1 MATKLNVIVTG
12 LIAQHSTLGGVT
24 WDYLNVLLGVRDLGH
39 DVYYFED
46 SGEWPYKQVGGPRE
60 RDWVAVDGTANV
72 TYLAHVMSRFGR
84 RWRSRPPPVRGL
96 VGQLT
101 TAPGCGPTP

>member
-1 MATKLNVIVTG
+1 MEKDGEKGVSIDMATKLSVIVTG

-46 SGEWPYKQVGGPRE
+46 SGEWPYEQVGGPRA

-72 TYLAHVMSRFGR
+72 TYLAHVMSRFGLDDNWAYR
-84 RWRSRPPPVRGL
+84 NSVSR
-96 VGQLT
+96 
-101 TAPGCGPTP
+101 